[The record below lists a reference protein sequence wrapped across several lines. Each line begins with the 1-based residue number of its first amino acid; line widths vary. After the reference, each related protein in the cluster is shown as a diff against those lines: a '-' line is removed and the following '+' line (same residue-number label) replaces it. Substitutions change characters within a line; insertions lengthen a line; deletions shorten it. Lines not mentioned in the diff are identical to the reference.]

1 MTLPESWFGP
11 WSGLKAIVIGLGK
24 SGFSAVDT
32 LIELG
37 VQTAAVGKSAKPE
50 LVDLVGVIG
59 GTFYPSESPEV
70 LFELGFEP
78 DFAIVS
84 PGFSPNHPLVIA
96 LQKRGI
102 SVLGDIDLAWRL
114 RDKTELIAK
123 WIGITGTNGKTTT
136 SEMTTAMLLESGQRA
151 IACGNIGVPILD
163 AIRDPIGFDY
173 LVVEVSSFQL
183 HYLGEVQFQIAAFLN
198 IAEDHLDWHGDF
210 ELYLAAKAKIYQ
222 NTLEFIVFN
231 EQDTK
236 TLQAAQQAAVA
247 AGCRAVSFSL
257 GAPAMSSVGY
267 VEEYLVDRAFLEDR
281 ADRALELCEVSDIEQ
296 ISSASSH
303 LLANSAAAA
312 TIARACGV
320 EPDSIRRAI
329 RAFRLAPHRA
339 QYLGQV
345 NQVGFVNDSKATNA
359 HAAEASLGAAESI
372 IWILGGLFKGVDPE
386 PVIMRHGS
394 RIRAAILLGNDTKLL
409 EELFRTLLPTV
420 PVVVADKNDPM
431 DTAVRSAFELSNPGD
446 TVLLAPMAASMDQFI
461 DYAERGDK
469 FAEAVRKLGAE

>member
-70 LFELGFEP
+70 LSELGFEP

-84 PGFSPNHPLVIA
+84 PGFSPNHPLVVA
-96 LQKRGI
+96 LKKRGI
-102 SVLGDIDLAWRL
+102 SLLGDIDLAWRL

-210 ELYLAAKAKIYQ
+210 ERYLTAKAKIYQ

-236 TLQAAQQAAVA
+236 TLPPAAPP
-247 AGCRAVSFSL
+247 AG
-257 GAPAMSSVGY
+257 
-267 VEEYLVDRAFLEDR
+267 
-281 ADRALELCEVSDIEQ
+281 
-296 ISSASSH
+296 
-303 LLANSAAAA
+303 
-312 TIARACGV
+312 
-320 EPDSIRRAI
+320 
-329 RAFRLAPHRA
+329 RLASA
-339 QYLGQV
+339 LGHLRCLRSV
-345 NQVGFVNDSKATNA
+345 
-359 HAAEASLGAAESI
+359 
-372 IWILGGLFKGVDPE
+372 
-386 PVIMRHGS
+386 MS
-394 RIRAAILLGNDTKLL
+394 RN
-409 EELFRTLLPTV
+409 TLSTGHSWKIGPIG
-420 PVVVADKNDPM
+420 
-431 DTAVRSAFELSNPGD
+431 R
-446 TVLLAPMAASMDQFI
+446 
-461 DYAERGDK
+461 
-469 FAEAVRKLGAE
+469 